1 MFQTQQFQLGQKSL
15 IPGLSLIGTPSLK
28 YGGVSFIK
36 NENGMNKSCS
46 KCKEVKGLHLFY
58 KNISAKDGTSSQ
70 CKECVSLYHSKKK
83 EQKREYDYH
92 YRIRNRQRIK
102 KVKDLYHYNN
112 RELERSI
119 AHARRARKN
128 ENGVF
133 VVSKKEL
140 SKLYR
145 SPCFYC
151 GSSNKITIDHVVPI
165 SRGGTHGIGNLVPAC
180 AFCNG
185 SKNSKFLIE
194 WKRDL
199 TFLKKDGKV
208 D

>member
-1 MFQTQQFQLGQKSL
+1 LVLPHYKH
-15 IPGLSLIGTPSLK
+15 
-28 YGGVSFIK
+28 GGVSFIK
-36 NENGMNKSCS
+36 NESIVNKICS
-46 KCKEVKGLHLFY
+46 KCKQEKSVNCFYVKSFPETGY
-58 KNISAKDGTSSQ
+58 RSN
-70 CKECVSLYHSKKK
+70 CKECIKTYNSKIKDA
-83 EQKREYDYH
+83 KREYDYH
-92 YRIRNRQRIK
+92 YRIKNRQRIK
-102 KVKDLYHYNN
+102 KVKDLYHLNN
-112 RELERSI
+112 RELGRNLG
-119 AHARRARKN
+119 HARRARKN

-133 VVSKKEL
+133 SVSKKEL
-140 SKLYR
+140 KKLYS

-151 GSSNKITIDHVVPI
+151 GSSNKITIDHVIPI
-165 SRGGTHGIGNLVPAC
+165 SRGGTHGIGNLVAAC

>member
-1 MFQTQQFQLGQKSL
+1 MFQTQQFQLEQKSL
-15 IPGLSLIGTPSLK
+15 IPGLSLIGTPSLN
-28 YGGVSFIK
+28 YGGVSFIN
-36 NENGMNKSCS
+36 NESIMNKICF
-46 KCKEVKGLHLFY
+46 KCKEKKSLDLFY
-58 KNISAKDGTSSQ
+58 RNSHNKDGLTSH
-70 CKECVSLYHSKKK
+70 CKECVNLYNSKKK
-83 EQKREYDYH
+83 EEKREYDYY
-92 YRIRNRQRIK
+92 YRIRNRKRIK
-102 KVKDLYHYNN
+102 KVKDLYHLNN
-112 RELERSI
+112 RDLASDNR
-119 AHARRARKN
+119 HTRRAKRY

-133 VVSKKEL
+133 FIPRKEL
-140 SKLYR
+140 KKLYN

-151 GSSNKITIDHVVPI
+151 GSLNKITIDHVIPI
-165 SRGGTHGIGNLVPAC
+165 SRGGTHGIGNLVAAC